1 MESKIN
7 YTLAGLF
14 VVLLTAGLITF
25 AYWLGK
31 HGGRQEYDSY
41 LVYMSESVAGLSTD
55 TSVKYRG
62 VNVGTVEQLGINP
75 HNSEE
80 VELRLK
86 IEHGT
91 PIKTDTTAKLESF
104 GITGLAFIELSG
116 GSNDAPLLK
125 KSGDSIPIIPATPS
139 NFTRIYASLE
149 QLIQQST
156 FALVKFD
163 RILSE
168 ENLEN
173 ITAILGETKLLVKDI
188 RGQMEGLQNFVENGV
203 VMEKQVSRAFE
214 KVANASD
221 SVKKM
226 ADSLEQNYANVGQNM
241 QQDVRQSLEL
251 LNQLLYDLDILTG
264 DLQHATQAIQAS
276 PSDLLFKRSHPKLG
290 PGEKEYNEK

>member
-25 AYWLGK
+25 VYWLGK

>member
-7 YTLAGLF
+7 YTLVGLF
-14 VVLLTAGLITF
+14 VVILTAGLITF
-25 AYWLGK
+25 VYWLGK
-31 HGGRQEYDSY
+31 HEGRQEYDSY

-55 TSVKYRG
+55 ASVKYRG

-116 GSNDAPLLK
+116 GSNNTPLLK

-139 NFTRIYASLE
+139 TFTRMYESLE
-149 QLIQQST
+149 QLIQQSA

-168 ENLEN
+168 ENLEK

-221 SVKKM
+221 SIKTM
-226 ADSLEQNYANVGQNM
+226 ADSLEQNYADVGQNM
-241 QQDVRQSLEL
+241 QQDIRQSLEL
-251 LNQLLYDLDILTG
+251 LNQLLYDLDILVG
-264 DLQHATQAIQAS
+264 DLQHANQALQAS

-290 PGEKEYNEK
+290 PGEKKNNEK